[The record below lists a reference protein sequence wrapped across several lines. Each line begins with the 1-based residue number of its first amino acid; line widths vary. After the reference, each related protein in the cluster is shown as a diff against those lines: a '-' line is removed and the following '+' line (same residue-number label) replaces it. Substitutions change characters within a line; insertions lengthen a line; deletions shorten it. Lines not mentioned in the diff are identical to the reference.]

1 MKVVSR
7 SESLGVGSERVRSV
21 LLHIE
26 REIFNLYMY
35 LRIVILRHQSST
47 ILNWR

>member
-7 SESLGVGSERVRSV
+7 SESLGLGSERVGSVRVRSV

-26 REIFNLYMY
+26 KKNLKFTYV
-35 LRIVILRHQSST
+35 LKNCDFKTSI
-47 ILNWR
+47 